1 MSQNRKKIKAWK
13 YKNKII
19 GALQLSLIHKPAIS
33 VSQILHFFFKQI
45 YQKKKSENNHKKLEN
60 KKDFLGFSNLFKNFY
75 CLFLCMKRLDLITI
89 WV

>member
-1 MSQNRKKIKAWK
+1 MSQNRKRIKAWK

-45 YQKKKSENNHKKLEN
+45 YIKNKN
-60 KKDFLGFSNLFKNFY
+60 KKVKIITRSLKIRKTFWAFLTCSKKFIVYF
-75 CLFLCMKRLDLITI
+75 C
-89 WV
+89 V

>member
-45 YQKKKSENNHKKLEN
+45 YQKKKKVKIITRSLKIRKTFWAFLTCSKK
-60 KKDFLGFSNLFKNFY
+60 FIVYF
-75 CLFLCMKRLDLITI
+75 C
-89 WV
+89 V